1 MKTYIITN
9 ACLIFIITACSTIT
23 AQVAA
28 VNLRVHTA
36 VMAGQHN
43 GVYLAGSFNGWK
55 ANDTLYRMKETGNG
69 IYSITIPVFAN
80 QAYQYKYTL
89 GSWDKVEVAA
99 NDSNISNRH
108 FVAFDKLTIN
118 DTVAKWKQ
126 PAVTAKDSSA
136 QLKRLAAMKDS
147 VLGKLKPELAELT
160 GLLKL
165 YVQNMLQQ
173 NPDTAIH
180 RQLDQAAAERIT
192 GAFKQITQLL
202 WDMVAVLSPEQKQQV
217 SKVLAQPTGE
227 DFINAFLGAVNN
239 AVK

>member
-1 MKTYIITN
+1 MKTYILTN
-9 ACLIFIITACSTIT
+9 ACLVFILTAFSTIT

-28 VNLRVHTA
+28 VNFRVHTP
-36 VMAGQHN
+36 VIAGQNN

-55 ANDTLYRMKETGNG
+55 ANDTLYRMKETGNS
-69 IYSITIPVFAN
+69 IYSITIPVFDN
-80 QAYQYKYTL
+80 KPYQYKYTL
-89 GSWDKVEVAA
+89 GSWDGVEVAG

-108 FVAFDKLTIN
+108 FVSFDKLTIT

-126 PAVTAKDSSA
+126 VTGTAKDSSA
-136 QLKRLAAMKDS
+136 HLKRLAAMKDS
-147 VLGKLKPELAELT
+147 VLEKLKPEVAELT

-165 YVQNMLQQ
+165 YIQNMLLQ

-180 RQLDQAAAERIT
+180 RQLDQAAAEKIA

-202 WDMVAVLSPEQKQQV
+202 WDIVASLSPEQKQQV
-217 SKVLAQPTGE
+217 SKVLSQPSSE
-227 DFINAFLGAVNN
+227 DFINAFLSAVNN